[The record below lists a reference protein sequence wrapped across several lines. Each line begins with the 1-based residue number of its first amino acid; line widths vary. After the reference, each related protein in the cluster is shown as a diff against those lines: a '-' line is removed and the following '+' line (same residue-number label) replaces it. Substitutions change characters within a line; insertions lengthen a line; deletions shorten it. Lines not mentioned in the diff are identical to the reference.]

1 MYIVQKFTY
10 LGAVAYLA
18 CSFIKGIFFCL
29 KIVFIT
35 ALEKNWNF
43 MLVLLLL
50 RHWVSSM
57 ILIIFFG
64 GFLLSIPVINYK
76 IVKKTRKKMKL
87 ILFFCIR
94 TCTSCRRSEWSIGI
108 PREPPELS
116 LWHSHRFVD
125 MD

>member
-1 MYIVQKFTY
+1 
-10 LGAVAYLA
+10 
-18 CSFIKGIFFCL
+18 
-29 KIVFIT
+29 
-35 ALEKNWNF
+35 

-87 ILFFCIR
+87 ILFFAYVPVHHVGDQNDQLEYQESHQNCRCDTATGLWTWIR
-94 TCTSCRRSEWSIGI
+94 GNLLCCLTKFSSGSIQVVTNF
-108 PREPPELS
+108 LKK
-116 LWHSHRFVD
+116 VVTKCVCK
-125 MD
+125 M